1 MLAMNPAAAAPPVPI
16 ALMEASDIS
25 MPPALDLVSA
35 PVFLPAPS
43 SLFRQ
48 PARRQREVEKHD
60 ESRRDPD
67 PDDPPY
73 LFSVQSQLSDP
84 VIGARRS
91 RDPASFGFVSAT
103 AAAACPAGAPPRPEE
118 APRPAAMRPLV
129 VAAAAERGKETGG
142 RLARRSLG

>member
-48 PARRQREVEKHD
+48 PARRQREVEKRYQCHRD
-60 ESRRDPD
+60 ADPD
-67 PDDPPY
+67 NP
-73 LFSVQSQLSDP
+73 LCQFRVHRGSSDP
-84 VIGARRS
+84 VIGARR
-91 RDPASFGFVSAT
+91 
-103 AAAACPAGAPPRPEE
+103 
-118 APRPAAMRPLV
+118 
-129 VAAAAERGKETGG
+129 
-142 RLARRSLG
+142 